1 MRTIAKN
8 RIKVAWTEKQR
19 ADKWLVEQL
28 GKASAI
34 VSKWY
39 TNTAQPG
46 LKTFFEIAKVL
57 DCDIKD
63 LLRSSQ
69 DGVKYI
75 RLNN

>member
-8 RIKVAWTEKQR
+8 KIKVIWAEKQR
-19 ADKWLVEQL
+19 TNKWLVEQL
-28 GKASAI
+28 YKDLAS
-34 VSKWY
+34 VSKWC
-39 TNTAQPG
+39 TNTVQPG
-46 LKTFFEIAKVL
+46 LETLFEIAKVL